1 MAELG
6 KRTLVID
13 LDGVLATGT
22 KETVYSE
29 QAGWAYENCV
39 PVEGALDFLRQMHKE
54 YRIVVSTARLLIDKE
69 KTQKWLQENGFMPYI
84 DELQVGIKEPAFA
97 YIDDRAIEFH
107 GDWNEVAEKVKERAR

>member
-1 MAELG
+1 M
-6 KRTLVID
+6 VID

-54 YRIVVSTARLLIDKE
+54 YRCGFTARLLIDRE
-69 KTQKWLQENGFMPYI
+69 TQKWLQENGFMPT
-84 DELQVGIKEPAFA
+84 LMNCKEK
-97 YIDDRAIEFH
+97 RSLLSLTLTTEQ
-107 GDWNEVAEKVKERAR
+107 

>member
-1 MAELG
+1 M
-6 KRTLVID
+6 VID

-54 YRIVVSTARLLIDKE
+54 YRIVVSTAD
-69 KTQKWLQENGFMPYI
+69 F
-84 DELQVGIKEPAFA
+84 D
-97 YIDDRAIEFH
+97 
-107 GDWNEVAEKVKERAR
+107 